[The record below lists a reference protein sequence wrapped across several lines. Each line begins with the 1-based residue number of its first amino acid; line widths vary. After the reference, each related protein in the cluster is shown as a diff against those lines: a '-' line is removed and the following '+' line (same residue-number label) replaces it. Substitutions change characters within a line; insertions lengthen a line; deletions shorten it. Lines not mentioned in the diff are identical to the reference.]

1 MLPLNNTRFFKM
13 KIKLFIF
20 YIIIAG
26 VSCTSSPEK
35 KGGNAMDTGRDFIR
49 ATLDG
54 DFKSAEPLLLQDPQ
68 NTQLFDSY
76 KKFYERL
83 PAEKKEAYKKA
94 SYNINTYKDENDS
107 MSVINYS
114 NTYMKEPMNIKL
126 VKRADKWFVDFKFTS
141 EDTTQIK

>member
-1 MLPLNNTRFFKM
+1 
-13 KIKLFIF
+13 
-20 YIIIAG
+20 
-26 VSCTSSPEK
+26 
-35 KGGNAMDTGRDFIR
+35 MDTGRDFIR

-83 PAEKKEAYKKA
+83 PGEKKTSYKKA
-94 SYNINTYKDENDS
+94 SYTINTYKDVNDS

-126 VKRADKWFVDFKFTS
+126 VKRAAKWFVDFKFTS